1 MKKKLKRIGVSLLA
15 VLTLVMGMLSG
26 ITNVF
31 AADEDTMGKAFIED
45 CDKAGYKDL
54 GGGVY
59 ALYSDIECT
68 NELARVTT
76 VKGDDVYLGTFPA
89 GMYYLKQIKAPDG
102 YVLKS
107 APDEYEIYAGR
118 SKSTWIMNTEQKGSL
133 YIYHE
138 GEKLVGW
145 DGTNFVYENHS
156 IGQNAVKITAAEDV
170 YSANGTLVYSKGD
183 VVKERVEGSRTG
195 STVIKGLTHG
205 TYAVT
210 ELEDMEGYRKN
221 SEPHIVTLKYG
232 NPELTES
239 YNSLTIY
246 NERQKATLI
255 AHTEDKVN
263 GIQLQ
268 EGSYTMYAGAD
279 IRNIDGEIIVTKG
292 VALQT
297 IQTNDEGD
305 AIFTIDIPQN
315 REVYVMQSEAPTGY
329 TRNVTE
335 KQSFLFNC
343 SAYEDSK
350 DVTVHKRF
358 GNDRTTAKIQL
369 CIVDAGTGEAKPEGN
384 ASFEGAVYG
393 LYAREDIVSPDGV
406 YKRIF
411 YHADDLVTTFT
422 TDEKGEAVVSDLHL
436 GKYYTKQLIASEGY
450 RVDEK
455 EREVNCNYEGD
466 MVAEV
471 SRRVESHQIVK
482 SQPIQ
487 VIIGAQHKENTEA
500 ELLEGAGF
508 MMYLKSQIPLK
519 EDGSYDFENATPVP
533 IGDYGEL
540 ELLTGEDGS
549 IFTYSLP
556 YGTYVVVESTT
567 PEKTETVEPFEVE
580 IVNNS
585 PKQPQVWHLLTVRYI
600 DETPEIPKDDPIET
614 PTEQPKEEPEEEPT
628 DTPNEKPI
636 ETPTEK
642 PTDNTSPKTGDDSQN
657 LLWGSVILL
666 SLGALLLLLFK
677 KKK

>member
-1 MKKKLKRIGVSLLA
+1 MKKKVKRIGIGLLA
-15 VLTLVMGMLSG
+15 ALTLVMGMLSG
-26 ITNVF
+26 TTNVF

-45 CDKAGYKDL
+45 CDKVGYKEL

-89 GMYYLKQIKAPDG
+89 GIYYLKQIKAPDG
-102 YVLKS
+102 YVLNS
-107 APDEYEIYAGR
+107 AATEYEIYAGR

-145 DGTNFVYENHS
+145 DGTNFVYETRS

-221 SEPHIVTLKYG
+221 EESHLVTLEYG

-246 NERQKATLI
+246 NERQKATI
-255 AHTEDKVN
+255 VAHTEDKEN
-263 GIQLQ
+263 GIKLIG
-268 EGSYTMYAGAD
+268 GSYTMYAGRD
-279 IRNIDGEIIVTKG
+279 ITNVDGEIIVTKG
-292 VALQT
+292 AALQT
-297 IQTNDEGD
+297 VQTDSEGD
-305 AIFTIDIPQN
+305 AFFTIDIPQN
-315 REVYVMQSEAPTGY
+315 RDVYVMQSEAPYGY

-335 KQSFLFNC
+335 KQSFSFIC
-343 SAYEDSK
+343 SVYEDSK

-358 GNDRTTAKIQL
+358 GNDRTTARLQL
-369 CIVDAGTGEAKPEGN
+369 SIVDAGTGEAKPEGD

-393 LYAREDIVSPDGV
+393 LYAREEIVHPDGV
-406 YKRIF
+406 SGTIYKSGDF
-411 YHADDLVTTFT
+411 VTTLT
-422 TDEKGEAVVSDLHL
+422 TDEKGEAVVTDLYL
-436 GKYYTKQLIASEGY
+436 GKYYTKQLVASEGY

-466 MVAEV
+466 MIAEV
-471 SRRVESHQIVK
+471 SRRVVSEQIVK

-508 MMYLKSQIPLK
+508 MMYLKSELSLK
-519 EDGSYDFENATPVP
+519 ADGSYDFENATPVP

-540 ELLTGEDGS
+540 ELFTEEDGS

-556 YGTYVVVESTT
+556 YGTYVVVEFTT

-600 DETPEIPKDDPIET
+600 DETPTDDPVEQPVET
-614 PTEQPKEEPEEEPT
+614 PTEEPKEEPKQEPVQ
-628 DTPNEKPI
+628 TPSNEQ
-636 ETPTEK
+636 TEIQA
-642 PTDNTSPKTGDDSQN
+642 PQTGDEKDA
-657 LLWGSVILL
+657 LVWVGVGIFAVGSVILL
-666 SLGALLLLLFK
+666 VSK
-677 KKK
+677 KKNKKK